1 MVDEKLRSIDDLVTI
16 YKKLSKDNNYWN
28 SNANMSISTIEYL
41 YFWNK
46 KKKMLPDF
54 LDAKVT
60 DLLSDVYEYNKC
72 SSVKKVLMIL
82 PFIKLNGRNQKYYL
96 DSIKLLNEEFKKIQ
110 FYYEE
115 YIGHYVKKNVGN
127 GEVF

>member
-82 PFIKLNGRNQKYYL
+82 PFIKLC
-96 DSIKLLNEEFKKIQ
+96 
-110 FYYEE
+110 
-115 YIGHYVKKNVGN
+115 
-127 GEVF
+127 